1 MTPMYFWKIT
11 QQFTKCTRKLA
22 SFVFQLKGHAAPME
36 TLFSLLSLSR
46 PKIKNKMTMDNL
58 KIIGSICKSL
68 KDSIPTWCKN
78 DRKRDKTVGVEVN
91 DVSETA
97 VTIEEA
103 ELSDNINNNAAIV
116 AELVDHPND
125 VENIDFEVE
134 FEWLMIADI
143 EDGDADTTLG
153 QHEEGTRQMLLSTD
167 NADLDG
173 MTVPLPPQPQ
183 PEEVATP
190 VTNGSTYI
198 QDMFNLGVLQKIIQA
213 DRQPRA

>member
-1 MTPMYFWKIT
+1 MALHLEW
-11 QQFTKCTRKLA
+11 
-22 SFVFQLKGHAAPME
+22 LKE
-36 TLFSLLSLSR
+36 F
-46 PKIKNKMTMDNL
+46 
-58 KIIGSICKSL
+58 CQ
-68 KDSIPTWCKN
+68 N

-173 MTVPLPPQPQ
+173 MTVPLPDTIPT
-183 PEEVATP
+183 E
-190 VTNGSTYI
+190 NG
-198 QDMFNLGVLQKIIQA
+198 
-213 DRQPRA
+213 